1 MVLHLDSHVLV
12 FRVLINFIPFCYVF
26 GPYGP
31 IHIEVSTFNGLVLHL
46 GWLSPS
52 SSLTWGDF
60 LHFYKACG
68 FKPPWDY
75 VALGLLEALYLLTHS
90 SFMYIVIHLHSQ
102 LVMAIQSKFF
112 DPTQKI
118 PNLNSIFLTW
128 KLHLGWLSPSSSL
141 TLGDFLRFYK
151 ACGFKPPCD
160 YVALGLLEAL
170 YLLTLSSFMYIVIH
184 LHFPL
189 DMAIRVKIFW
199 PDPKNT

>member
-1 MVLHLDSHVLV
+1 MVLHLVSHVLV

-52 SSLTWGDF
+52 SSLTLGDF
-60 LHFYKACG
+60 LRFYKACG

-118 PNLNSIFLTW
+118 PNLNSIF
-128 KLHLGWLSPSSSL
+128 WLETKTNWPM
-141 TLGDFLRFYK
+141 T
-151 ACGFKPPCD
+151 
-160 YVALGLLEAL
+160 
-170 YLLTLSSFMYIVIH
+170 
-184 LHFPL
+184 
-189 DMAIRVKIFW
+189 W
-199 PDPKNT
+199 PDLDNPWPDLLKKKIRWKYI